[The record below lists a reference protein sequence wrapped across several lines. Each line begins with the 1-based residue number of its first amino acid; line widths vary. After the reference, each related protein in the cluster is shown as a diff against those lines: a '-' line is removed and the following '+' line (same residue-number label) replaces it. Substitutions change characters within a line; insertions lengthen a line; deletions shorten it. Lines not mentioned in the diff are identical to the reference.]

1 MAFQEDGI
9 EEHSIDNMD
18 DVLGP
23 LNVSNGGSMDVDGR
37 HDSALENELN
47 QIVKL
52 KIKKNEEAK
61 YISNNNEL

>member
-1 MAFQEDGI
+1 
-9 EEHSIDNMD
+9 MD